1 MTFQI
6 NVAPS
11 GHTFP
16 CDIDD
21 TVLAAGLHAG
31 IGLPYGCK
39 NGACGS
45 CKGKVLS
52 GSFEQKPHQARA
64 LSEAEKADGFA
75 LFCCVVPRSDLQI
88 AVRGFGWVWMLGVWQ
103 TGEAARAEFGGAG
116 IQQQPLRAFGI
127 PRHNDSVIEFPT
139 E

>member
-11 GHTFP
+11 GHTFT

-21 TVLAAGLHAG
+21 TVLTAGLHAG

-75 LFCCVVPRSDLQI
+75 LFCCVVPTSDLSI
-88 AVRGFGWVWMLGVWQ
+88 AVREV
-103 TGEAARAEFGGAG
+103 GGSSDYPVRKMPSRVAT
-116 IQQQPLRAFGI
+116 IAKVTADVAILTLQLLR
-127 PRHNDSVIEFPT
+127 R
-139 E
+139 

>member
-11 GHTFP
+11 GHAFT
-16 CDIDD
+16 CDTDD

-45 CKGKVLS
+45 C
-52 GSFEQKPHQARA
+52 
-64 LSEAEKADGFA
+64 
-75 LFCCVVPRSDLQI
+75 
-88 AVRGFGWVWMLGVWQ
+88 
-103 TGEAARAEFGGAG
+103 
-116 IQQQPLRAFGI
+116 
-127 PRHNDSVIEFPT
+127 
-139 E
+139 